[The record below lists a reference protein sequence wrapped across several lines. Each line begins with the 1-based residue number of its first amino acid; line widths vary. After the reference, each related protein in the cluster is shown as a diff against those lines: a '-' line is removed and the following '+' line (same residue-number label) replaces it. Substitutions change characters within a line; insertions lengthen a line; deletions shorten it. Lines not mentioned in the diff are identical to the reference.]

1 MRSDRETDAGA
12 VLGHNALNATISV
25 EVRLFNS
32 LYRYARPNRGVA
44 HLTLPAGASVGDIVR
59 ELSVPRDE
67 IYLVLRNGRDVTPRL
82 NAPVNTDAVLD
93 DGDVVALS
101 GPVPYSWGYGAPV
114 V

>member
-1 MRSDRETDAGA
+1 M
-12 VLGHNALNATISV
+12 LGHNVLDITLTV

-32 LYRYARPNRGVA
+32 LYRFAGGSRGVVR
-44 HLTLPAGASVGDIVR
+44 LLLPAGSTVGDIVR
-59 ELSVPRDE
+59 ELSIPRDR

-82 NAPVNTDAVLD
+82 HTPVNTDAVLD